1 MKMSIS
7 ERVKVSMNPTV
18 TPQHSRK
25 IINLQIW
32 SSQLPNP
39 KECNINSMGLARRQ
53 PGFRENYRR
62 YSIRAIRDVNEGP
75 RIVIDGD
82 IRDFTTR
89 VFCRVPIN
97 RSSWITRLYN
107 KNQRVRY
114 GEPTRK
120 CEADLR
126 EYET

>member
-39 KECNINSMGLARRQ
+39 KECNINSMDLARRQ
-53 PGFRENYRR
+53 HGFRENYRR
-62 YSIRAIRDVNEGP
+62 YRISGCIRAIRDVNEGP

-97 RSSWITRLYN
+97 RTSWITRLY
-107 KNQRVRY
+107 KR
-114 GEPTRK
+114 TRESDTVNLPGNAAK
-120 CEADLR
+120 
-126 EYET
+126 